1 VLIPVEILSKVWQ
14 VKPSGVLHVG
24 AHEAEELEDYER
36 FNWGQVI
43 WVEAQ
48 PDKAEKLEKRL
59 ATSVHTVIHGA
70 AWDVSGEIL
79 DLNIASNGQSTSL
92 LDLGTH
98 ATSYPEIIYVE
109 KIQITTSRLDE
120 LIPENADFNFANFDV
135 QGTELNCI
143 KGLGNLIQKA
153 DWIYTEVNKKEVY
166 KNCTLVSEL
175 DAYLES
181 CGFVR
186 VDTRWVRGKGWGDAL
201 YARAT
206 LKHSLNQRLQALNER
221 ARWHL
226 APVKDFYPFLRHG
239 VSKILKPIV
248 RRSN

>member
-1 VLIPVEILSKVWQ
+1 M
-14 VKPSGVLHVG
+14 
-24 AHEAEELEDYER
+24 
-36 FNWGQVI
+36 
-43 WVEAQ
+43 
-48 PDKAEKLEKRL
+48 
-59 ATSVHTVIHGA
+59 
-70 AWDVSGEIL
+70 
-79 DLNIASNGQSTSL
+79 

-98 ATSYPEIIYVE
+98 ATSYPEITYVE

-175 DAYLES
+175 DAYLKS

-206 LKHSLNQRLQALNER
+206 LKHSLTQRLHALIER
-221 ARWHL
+221 AKWYL
-226 APVKDFYPFLRHG
+226 APVKDCRSLLRHRA
-239 VSKILKPIV
+239 SKILKLIF
-248 RRSN
+248 RRTD